1 MYGSSGK
8 GMEVR
13 RNGGMRANPGRKA
26 LMNSDFLKRDRNQ
39 LKLRLLSTYNVAS
52 TNRDVHKY

>member
-13 RNGGMRANPGRKA
+13 RDRGNEGDPGRKA
-26 LMNSDFLKRDRNQ
+26 LMNSDLLKEIG
-39 LKLRLLSTYNVAS
+39 SS
-52 TNRDVHKY
+52 